1 MFEWCVGWA
10 FIACGLLCG
19 LVLVVLVRIY
29 LVFCAFDSFRLGF
42 CGFLWWLLLCGFGRF
57 VDCL

>member
-19 LVLVVLVRIY
+19 LVLVVFVRIY

-42 CGFLWWLLLCGFGRF
+42 CGFLWLVVALWFW
-57 VDCL
+57 